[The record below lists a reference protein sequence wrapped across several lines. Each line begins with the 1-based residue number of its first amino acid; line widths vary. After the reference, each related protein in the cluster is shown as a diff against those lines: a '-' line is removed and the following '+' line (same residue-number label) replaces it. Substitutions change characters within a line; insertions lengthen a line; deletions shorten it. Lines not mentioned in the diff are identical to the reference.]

1 MVVAALVEIVRC
13 VQRHMTRFQEG
24 VLRAYRIRERY
35 ESWLAA
41 CLVMARLDSSFGD
54 SPLCSTPAMVRDGSC
69 AVEYRVL
76 T

>member
-1 MVVAALVEIVRC
+1 
-13 VQRHMTRFQEG
+13 MTRFRKG
-24 VLRAYRIRERY
+24 VLRAHKVTRALWVVAGYH
-35 ESWLAA
+35 AA

-54 SPLCSTPAMVRDGSC
+54 CPLCSTPAMIRDGSC